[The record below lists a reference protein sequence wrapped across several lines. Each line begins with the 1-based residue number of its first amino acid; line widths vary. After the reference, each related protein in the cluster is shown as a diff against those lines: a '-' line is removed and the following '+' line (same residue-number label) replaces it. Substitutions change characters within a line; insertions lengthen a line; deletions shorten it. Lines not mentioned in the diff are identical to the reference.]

1 MEAPYPFERRSY
13 ASLSVVCRPDQLTK
27 ETYAENTDWQVLKGL
42 EIEEECLNLQPGQ
55 KLEYS
60 FKSSAELSF
69 NIHIH
74 EQGSVIYL
82 EDEKNTFFK
91 KGVLIP
97 AKKDEFCLM
106 WENPGME
113 DIRLSYNTQLSFQ
126 LKDQE
131 IKRIPVRYSV
141 SPDKQAIRIIS
152 D

>member
-1 MEAPYPFERRSY
+1 M
-13 ASLSVVCRPDQLTK
+13 
-27 ETYAENTDWQVLKGL
+27 
-42 EIEEECLNLQPGQ
+42 
-55 KLEYS
+55 EYS

-74 EQGSVIYL
+74 EQGRAIYL
-82 EDEKNTFFK
+82 EDEKATFFK

-97 AKKDEFCLM
+97 PKKDEFCLM
-106 WENPGME
+106 WLNLGIE

-131 IKRIPVRYSV
+131 IKRVPVLYSV
-141 SPDKQAIRIIS
+141 SPDKQAIRIVS